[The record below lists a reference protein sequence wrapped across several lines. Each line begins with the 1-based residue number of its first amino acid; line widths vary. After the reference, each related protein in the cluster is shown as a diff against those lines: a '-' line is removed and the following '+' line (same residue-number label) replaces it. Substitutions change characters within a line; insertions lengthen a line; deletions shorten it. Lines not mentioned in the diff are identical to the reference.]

1 MRHLPPWKIACHL
14 SLQSFTANNVLKG
27 FFYWLGNQLGFI
39 SAFFKALHWFAST
52 FVQQYHEN
60 AKGVGFSC
68 CSLHFQLLWMVVQIP
83 SKKSRNYPRFTVTHK
98 CCSTKNKP
106 KIRWLLSW
114 LGKVPRKALDIQI
127 FPLPNFTTK
136 LLFSMGNHGMRRSS
150 FFLLLFYSLSRIE
163 GGFL

>member
-60 AKGVGFSC
+60 AKGVVGFS
-68 CSLHFQLLWMVVQIP
+68 CSLHFRLGCWWCKFRRKKAAIIHDLRWHTNVVVQKIFENKMATFMTWKA
-83 SKKSRNYPRFTVTHK
+83 SVLQKLAKSTFLAFLNE
-98 CCSTKNKP
+98 
-106 KIRWLLSW
+106 LLSTQNII
-114 LGKVPRKALDIQI
+114 VARFA
-127 FPLPNFTTK
+127 
-136 LLFSMGNHGMRRSS
+136 
-150 FFLLLFYSLSRIE
+150 Y
-163 GGFL
+163 

>member
-1 MRHLPPWKIACHL
+1 ML
-14 SLQSFTANNVLKG
+14 V
-27 FFYWLGNQLGFI
+27 
-39 SAFFKALHWFAST
+39 
-52 FVQQYHEN
+52 
-60 AKGVGFSC
+60 
-68 CSLHFQLLWMVVQIP
+68 VVQIP

-163 GGFL
+163 GGFLKKHYVWKSFKMSHSTLRAKRATFIFWVDKSSLKVYFWHFPSIFDLLKLTCLVTLFGRNL